1 MADVNIKINGNEYT
15 VPAGSTILEAARIA
29 GINIPT
35 LCYLKE
41 INAIGACRICVVEV
55 KGARSLV
62 AACVFPVNEGME
74 IFTNTPKVIE
84 ARKTTLKLI
93 LSDHKKEC
101 LSCVRSGN
109 CELQQLCADY
119 GIEDTNTFA
128 GVTNKYD
135 IDASATHMTRDNE
148 KCILCRRCVAV
159 CEKNQGVSVIGA
171 NNRGFDT
178 SIGCAFDYNLGDVA
192 CISCGQCITACPTG
206 ALAERDDTKK
216 VEDAINDPDKIVLVQ
231 TAPAVRVGLGEE
243 FGNPIGTIVTGK
255 MVSAIRALGVDK
267 VFDTNFAADLTIMEE
282 ATEFLGRYTKKENL
296 PLITSCS
303 PGWIKY
309 CEHYHPDMIPNLS
322 SCKSPQGMFGAVAKT
337 YYAQKEGIDPENIFV
352 VSVMPCT
359 AKKFEA
365 ERLDHTAVEG
375 LADIDA
381 VITVRELARMIKKA
395 GIMFNMLPDG
405 EFDAPFGLGSG
416 AGTIF
421 GATGGVM
428 EAALRTAYEV
438 LTGEE
443 LETLEFNDVRGVE
456 GIKEASYTIAG
467 NEINVAVV
475 SGTANAGKLLD
486 MIKAGE
492 KKYDFIEIM
501 ACPGGC
507 VNGGG
512 QPIQPASVT
521 NNYDVRALRAAGL
534 YQDDKNLPLRK
545 SHLNPDVKAVYDE
558 FFGEPNSHKAHEI
571 LHTGYTARKKY

>member
-1 MADVNIKINGNEYT
+1 MADVNVKINGKEYT

-74 IFTNTPKVIE
+74 IYTNSPKVIE

-101 LSCVRSGN
+101 LSCVRSGS
-109 CELQQLCADY
+109 CELQKLCYEY
-119 GIEDTNTFA
+119 GIEDETAFA

-135 IDASATHMTRDNE
+135 IDKSASHMTRDNE

-159 CEKNQGVSVIGA
+159 CEKNQGVAVIGA

-178 SIGCAFDYNLGDVA
+178 SISCAFDYDLGDVA

-206 ALAERDDTKK
+206 ALAERDDTQK
-216 VEDAINDPDKIVLVQ
+216 VFDAINDPEKIVLVQ

-243 FGNPIGTIVTGK
+243 FGYPIGTVVTGK

-282 ATEFLGRYTKKENL
+282 ATEFLSRYTKKENL

-309 CEHYHPDMIPNLS
+309 CEHYYPEMIPNLS
-322 SCKSPQGMFGAVAKT
+322 SCKSPQGMFGSVAKT
-337 YYAQKEGIDPENIFV
+337 FYAQREGIDPKNIFV

-365 ERLDHTAVEG
+365 ERMDHTAVEG

-381 VITVRELARMIKKA
+381 VVTVRELARMIKKA

-428 EAALRTAYEV
+428 EAALRTAYET

-443 LETLEFNDVRGVE
+443 LEKLEFEDVRGTE
-456 GIKEASYTIAG
+456 GIKEATYTIAG
-467 NEINVAVV
+467 NEIKVAVV

-492 KKYDFIEIM
+492 KTYDFIEVM

-512 QPIQPASVT
+512 QPIQPASVI

-534 YQDDKNLPLRK
+534 YADDKNLPIRK
-545 SHLNPDVKAVYDE
+545 SHLNPDVKAVYAE

>member
-1 MADVNIKINGNEYT
+1 MADVNIKINGNDYT
-15 VPAGSTILEAARIA
+15 VPAGSTVLEAARAA

-35 LCYLKE
+35 LCYLKD

-62 AACVFPVNEGME
+62 ASCVFPVSEGME
-74 IFTNTPKVIE
+74 IFTNSPKVIE
-84 ARKTTLKLI
+84 ARKTTLELI
-93 LSDHKKEC
+93 LSNHKKEC

-109 CELQQLCADY
+109 CELQKLCKDY
-119 GIEDTNTFA
+119 GIEDENAFK
-128 GVTNKYD
+128 GVTNKYS
-135 IDASATHMTRDNE
+135 IDASAAHMRRDNE

-159 CEKNQGVSVIGA
+159 CEKNQGVAVIGA
-171 NNRGFDT
+171 NDRGFDT
-178 SIGCAFDYNLGDVA
+178 NIGCAFEYNLGDVA

-206 ALAERDDTKK
+206 ALYERDDTAK
-216 VEDAINDPDKIVLVQ
+216 VVDAVNDPEKIVLVQ

-243 FGNPIGTIVTGK
+243 FGYPIGTVVTGK
-255 MVSAIRALGVDK
+255 MISAIRALGVDK
-267 VFDTNFAADLTIMEE
+267 VFDTNFSADLTIMEE
-282 ATEFLGRYTKKENL
+282 ATEFITRYTRKENL

-309 CEHYHPDMIPNLS
+309 CEHYYPEMIPNLS
-322 SCKSPQGMFGAVAKT
+322 TCKSPQGMFGATAKT
-337 YYAQKEGIDPENIFV
+337 YYARKEGIDPSKIFM

-365 ERLDHTAVEG
+365 ERLDHTAVKG
-375 LADIDA
+375 LPDIDA

-405 EFDAPFGLGSG
+405 TFDSPFGLGSG

-428 EAALRTAYEV
+428 EAALRTAYET

-443 LETLEFNDVRGVE
+443 LKQLEFNEVRGTK
-456 GIKEASYTIAG
+456 GIKEATYNIAG
-467 NEINVAVV
+467 NEIKVAVC

-486 MIKAGE
+486 MVKSGE
-492 KKYDFIEIM
+492 KKYDFIEVM

-512 QPIQPASVT
+512 QPIQPAWIR
-521 NNYDVRALRAAGL
+521 NNYDIKALRAAGL
-534 YQDDKNLPLRK
+534 YEDDKNLPVRK
-545 SHLNPDVKAVYDE
+545 SHENPDIKRVYEE

-571 LHTGYTARKKY
+571 LHTGYTPRSKY